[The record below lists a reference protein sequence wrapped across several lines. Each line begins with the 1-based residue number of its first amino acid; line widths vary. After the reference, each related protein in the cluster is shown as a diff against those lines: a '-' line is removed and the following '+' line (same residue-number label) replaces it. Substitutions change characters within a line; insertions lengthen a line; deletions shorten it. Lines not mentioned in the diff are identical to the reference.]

1 MRKLFEFRILLVLCL
16 LALGVNGVWAKTG
29 DELASCQG
37 TGSGYGTRRTLS
49 DSHNVDWV
57 LSTGQ
62 TGYLG
67 TKKDDNHGKVKPTAA
82 DLPVVKAV
90 SADATTETTG
100 YYFYYTTTAVANVGS
115 VEFSYTAN
123 NGNASATAYV
133 VVGDAISASG
143 GDAYEIVELATT
155 STSAQGASL
164 GTSGTFTFT
173 FKETQTSAR
182 YYGVVIVTSSF
193 KRMTAGTIKLLE
205 GETGADA
212 NFSFPPGSYNATY
225 GSDFSEP
232 ALSTADGYDGDITY
246 SSSNELVATVND
258 KTGDITLVGEGTTRI
273 TASGTGGS
281 FADGSAYY
289 NLTVTDNR
297 GAHGLAYA
305 TDSVTK
311 KIGVTGYV
319 NPLTNP
325 NSLSVTYESDNT
337 AVATVNATTG
347 AITALTAG
355 VATITASFTG
365 NATYKAGSA
374 SYILTV
380 SDGAKWVKVTDAA
393 NLHAGDQIIIV
404 NESAGKVLSTTQ
416 NTNNRK
422 AEGIT
427 LEGGI
432 ATMNSD
438 AQIITLS
445 KNSGGWI
452 LNVDEGH
459 LYTISS
465 SNHLKISSDNTALA
479 TEGHYV
485 TINITSGNADI
496 QFPFTGDDKYVKY
509 NPNNGDPIFSAYKS
523 GQSAVQIYK
532 KFSDVSVTVSSVG
545 YATLHYGDRA
555 LTVPA
560 GMEAYTY
567 LVNAQNK
574 LEKRRT
580 YEEGDVIPAGQA
592 VVLKA
597 DAGTYIFELAATAGQ
612 ADGDSQLKGLDEEG
626 TTTGTGKFYHLTLV
640 DKDDVSKGAGF
651 FWGNDGGAAFTIA
664 AHKAY
669 LVVPTAG
676 VSGYMFNGEVD
687 DDLTAIESA
696 VVKSAQGPI
705 YDLQGRRVE
714 KMTRGIYLVDGKKV
728 MK

>member
-16 LALGVNGVWAKTG
+16 LALGVNGVWAETYTHTWT
-29 DELASCQG
+29 ATNNG
-37 TGSGYGTRRTLS
+37 TGSVTLS
-49 DSHNVDWV
+49 SKSWTIAYTWEGE
-57 LSTGQ
+57 SYF
-62 TGYLG
+62 GY
-67 TKKDDNHGKVKPTAA
+67 
-82 DLPVVKAV
+82 
-90 SADATTETTG
+90 DATKG
-100 YYFYYTTTAVANVGS
+100 NQMGS
-115 VEFSYTAN
+115 GKKPARTI
-123 NGNASATAYV
+123 T
-133 VVGDAISASG
+133 
-143 GDAYEIVELATT
+143 L
-155 STSAQGASL
+155 STSAFSSSRITSISVNASTASDATATL
-164 GTSGTFTFT
+164 SVTVGGESYINTSLTSSAQTYTKENGTS
-173 FKETQTSAR
+173 
-182 YYGVVIVTSSF
+182 
-193 KRMTAGTIKLLE
+193 
-205 GETGADA
+205 
-212 NFSFPPGSYNATY
+212 
-225 GSDFSEP
+225 
-232 ALSTADGYDGDITY
+232 
-246 SSSNELVATVND
+246 
-258 KTGDITLVGEGTTRI
+258 TGDIVLTISQPSTSKALYIKSISITYESDTR
-273 TASGTGGS
+273 
-281 FADGSAYY
+281 AD
-289 NLTVTDNR
+289 
-297 GAHGLAYA
+297 HGLTYA
-305 TDSVTK
+305 TSAVPT
-311 KIGVTGYV
+311 KIGVTGFV

-355 VATITASFTG
+355 EATITASFTG

-374 SYILTV
+374 SYTLTV

-393 NLHAGDQIIIV
+393 KLHAGDQIIIV
-404 NESAGKVLSTTQ
+404 NETAGKVLSTTQ

-422 AEGIT
+422 AEDIT

-445 KNSGGWI
+445 KNSGSWI

-485 TINITSGNADI
+485 TFNITSGNADI
-496 QFPFTGDDKYVKY
+496 KFPFTGDDKDKYVQY
-509 NPNNGDPIFSAYKS
+509 NPNSGNPIFSAYKS

-532 KFSDVSVTVSSVG
+532 KISDVSVTVSSVG

-574 LEKRRT
+574 LEESWR

-597 DAGTYIFELAATAGQ
+597 DAGTYIFELATTDGQ
-612 ADGDSQLKGLDEEG
+612 ADADSQLKGLDEEG

-676 VSGYMFNGEVD
+676 VRGYMFNGEVD

>member
-1 MRKLFEFRILLVLCL
+1 MKSVTITYEE
-16 LALGVNGVWAKTG
+16 
-29 DELASCQG
+29 D
-37 TGSGYGTRRTLS
+37 LS
-49 DSHNVDWV
+49 D
-57 LSTGQ
+57 
-62 TGYLG
+62 
-67 TKKDDNHGKVKPTAA
+67 P
-82 DLPVVKAV
+82 
-90 SADATTETTG
+90 
-100 YYFYYTTTAVANVGS
+100 
-115 VEFSYTAN
+115 
-123 NGNASATAYV
+123 
-133 VVGDAISASG
+133 
-143 GDAYEIVELATT
+143 
-155 STSAQGASL
+155 
-164 GTSGTFTFT
+164 
-173 FKETQTSAR
+173 
-182 YYGVVIVTSSF
+182 
-193 KRMTAGTIKLLE
+193 
-205 GETGADA
+205 
-212 NFSFPPGSYNATY
+212 NFSFPQDSYNATY
-225 GSDFSEP
+225 GSSFTKP
-232 ALSTADGYDGDITY
+232 ALSTADGYDGTITY
-246 SSSNELVATVND
+246 SSSDELVATVND
-258 KTGDITLVGEGTTRI
+258 AGDVTLVGEGTASI
-273 TASGTGGS
+273 TASGIKTNK
-281 FADGSAYY
+281 FKAGSASYT
-289 NLTVTDNR
+289 LTVTDTR
-297 GAHGLAYA
+297 ADHGLTYA

-404 NESAGKVLSTTQ
+404 NE
-416 NTNNRK
+416 TNNLVLGEDRGNNRLG
-422 AEGIT
+422 AEIKFSGGVPTPDAAATIIT
-427 LEGGI
+427 LEKSNGKLY
-432 ATMNSD
+432 
-438 AQIITLS
+438 LS
-445 KNSGGWI
+445 TADGYLVAAS
-452 LNVDEGH
+452 
-459 LYTISS
+459 SS
-465 SNHLKISSDNTALA
+465 SNYLRVNENKTTDGVISISISNGDATITFSETNYTRKIIRCN
-479 TEGHYV
+479 
-485 TINITSGNADI
+485 SGNT
-496 QFPFTGDDKYVKY
+496 P
-509 NPNNGDPIFSAYKS
+509 PLFSCYES
-523 GQSAVQIYK
+523 GKQSAVQIYK
-532 KFSDVSVTVSSVG
+532 KISDVSVTVSSVG
-545 YATLHYGDRA
+545 YATLHYGDRP

-597 DAGTYIFELAATAGQ
+597 DAGTYIFELANT
-612 ADGDSQLKGLDEEG
+612 DGDADAESQLKGLDEEG

-676 VSGYMFNGEVD
+676 VRGYMFNGEVD

>member
-16 LALGVNGVWAKTG
+16 LALGVNGVWAETYTHTW
-29 DELASCQG
+29 EATNNG
-37 TGSGYGTRRTLS
+37 TGSVILSSKSWTIAYTWAEFTGDPYFGY
-49 DSHNVDWV
+49 
-57 LSTGQ
+57 
-62 TGYLG
+62 
-67 TKKDDNHGKVKPTAA
+67 
-82 DLPVVKAV
+82 
-90 SADATTETTG
+90 DATKG
-100 YYFYYTTTAVANVGS
+100 NQMGS
-115 VEFSYTAN
+115 GKKPARTI
-123 NGNASATAYV
+123 T
-133 VVGDAISASG
+133 
-143 GDAYEIVELATT
+143 L
-155 STSAQGASL
+155 STSAFSSSRITSISVNASTASDATATL
-164 GTSGTFTFT
+164 SVTVGGEPYINTSLTSSAQTYTKENGTS
-173 FKETQTSAR
+173 
-182 YYGVVIVTSSF
+182 
-193 KRMTAGTIKLLE
+193 
-205 GETGADA
+205 
-212 NFSFPPGSYNATY
+212 
-225 GSDFSEP
+225 
-232 ALSTADGYDGDITY
+232 
-246 SSSNELVATVND
+246 
-258 KTGDITLVGEGTTRI
+258 TGDIVLTISQPSTSKALYIKSIYITYESDTR
-273 TASGTGGS
+273 
-281 FADGSAYY
+281 AD
-289 NLTVTDNR
+289 
-297 GAHGLAYA
+297 HGLTYA
-305 TDSVTK
+305 TSAVTK
-311 KIGVTGYV
+311 EIGVTGFV

-337 AVATVNATTG
+337 DVATVNATTG

-416 NTNNRK
+416 NDNNRG
-422 AEGIT
+422 AANIT
-427 LEGGI
+427 I
-432 ATMNSD
+432 SDDVATMNDD

-445 KNSGGWI
+445 KNSGSWI

-465 SNHLKISSDNTALA
+465 SNHLKISSDNTAQA

-485 TINITSGNADI
+485 TFNINITSGNADI
-496 QFPFTGDDKYVKY
+496 QFPFTGDDRYVQY
-509 NPNNGDPIFSAYKS
+509 NPNNGKPIFSAYKS

-532 KFSDVSVTVSSVG
+532 KISDVSVTVSSVG

-574 LEKRRT
+574 LEKSWT
-580 YEEGDVIPAGQA
+580 YGEGDVIPAGQA

-597 DAGTYIFELAATAGQ
+597 DAGTYIFELATT
-612 ADGDSQLKGLDEEG
+612 DGDADPGSQLKGLDEEG

-676 VSGYMFNGEVD
+676 VRGYMFNGEVD

>member
-16 LALGVNGVWAKTG
+16 LALGVNGVWAETYTHTWT
-29 DELASCQG
+29 ATNNG
-37 TGSGYGTRRTLS
+37 TGSVTLS
-49 DSHNVDWV
+49 SKSWTIAYTWEGE
-57 LSTGQ
+57 SYF
-62 TGYLG
+62 GY
-67 TKKDDNHGKVKPTAA
+67 
-82 DLPVVKAV
+82 
-90 SADATTETTG
+90 DATKG
-100 YYFYYTTTAVANVGS
+100 NQMGS
-115 VEFSYTAN
+115 GKKPARTI
-123 NGNASATAYV
+123 T
-133 VVGDAISASG
+133 
-143 GDAYEIVELATT
+143 L
-155 STSAQGASL
+155 STSAFSSSRITSISVNASTASDATATL
-164 GTSGTFTFT
+164 SVTVGGESYINTSLTSSAQTYTKENGTS
-173 FKETQTSAR
+173 
-182 YYGVVIVTSSF
+182 
-193 KRMTAGTIKLLE
+193 
-205 GETGADA
+205 
-212 NFSFPPGSYNATY
+212 
-225 GSDFSEP
+225 
-232 ALSTADGYDGDITY
+232 
-246 SSSNELVATVND
+246 
-258 KTGDITLVGEGTTRI
+258 TGDIVLTISQPSTSKALYIKSISITYESDTR
-273 TASGTGGS
+273 
-281 FADGSAYY
+281 AD
-289 NLTVTDNR
+289 
-297 GAHGLAYA
+297 HGLTYA
-305 TDSVTK
+305 TSAVTK
-311 KIGVTGYV
+311 EIGVTGFV

-355 VATITASFTG
+355 EATITASFTG

-374 SYILTV
+374 SYTLTVTDNRADHGLTYATSAVPTKIGVTGFVNPLTNPNSLSVTYESDNTAVATVNATTGAITALTAGEATITASFTGNATYKAGSASYTLTV

-393 NLHAGDQIIIV
+393 KLHAGDQIIIV
-404 NESAGKVLSTTQ
+404 NETAGKVLSTTQ

-422 AEGIT
+422 AEDIT

-445 KNSGGWI
+445 KNSGSWI

-485 TINITSGNADI
+485 TFNITSGNADI
-496 QFPFTGDDKYVKY
+496 KFPFTGDDKDKYVQY
-509 NPNNGDPIFSAYKS
+509 NPNSGNPIFSAYKS

-532 KFSDVSVTVSSVG
+532 KISDVSVTVSSVG

-574 LEKRRT
+574 LEESWR

-597 DAGTYIFELAATAGQ
+597 DAGTYIFELATTDGQ
-612 ADGDSQLKGLDEEG
+612 ADADSQLKGLDEEG

-676 VSGYMFNGEVD
+676 VRGYMFNGEVD

>member
-16 LALGVNGVWAKTG
+16 LALGVNGVWADTYTHTWT
-29 DELASCQG
+29 ATNNS
-37 TGSGYGTRRTLS
+37 TGSVTLS
-49 DSHNVDWV
+49 SKSWTIAYTWEGE
-57 LSTGQ
+57 SYF
-62 TGYLG
+62 GY
-67 TKKDDNHGKVKPTAA
+67 
-82 DLPVVKAV
+82 
-90 SADATTETTG
+90 DATKG
-100 YYFYYTTTAVANVGS
+100 NQMGS
-115 VEFSYTAN
+115 GSNPARTI
-123 NGNASATAYV
+123 T
-133 VVGDAISASG
+133 
-143 GDAYEIVELATT
+143 L
-155 STSAQGASL
+155 STSAFSSSRITSISVNASTASKATATL
-164 GTSGTFTFT
+164 SVTVNGESYINTSLTSSAQTYTKENGTSTGDIVLTISQPSTSKALYIKSISIT
-173 FKETQTSAR
+173 YESDTRADHGLTYATSAVTKEI
-182 YYGVVIVTSSF
+182 GVTGFVNPLTNPNSLSVTYESDN
-193 KRMTAGTIKLLE
+193 TA
-205 GETGADA
+205 
-212 NFSFPPGSYNATY
+212 
-225 GSDFSEP
+225 
-232 ALSTADGYDGDITY
+232 
-246 SSSNELVATVND
+246 VATVNPT
-258 KTGDITLVGEGTTRI
+258 TGAITALTAGEATI
-273 TASGTGGS
+273 TASFTGNVTYK
-281 FADGSAYY
+281 AGSASYT
-289 NLTVTDNR
+289 LTVTDNR
-297 GAHGLAYA
+297 ADHGLTYA
-305 TDSVTK
+305 TSAVTK

-347 AITALTAG
+347 AITALTG
-355 VATITASFTG
+355 GEATITASFTG

-374 SYILTV
+374 SYTLTV

-416 NTNNRK
+416 NASNRGE
-422 AEGIT
+422 ANIT
-427 LEGGI
+427 ISAGV
-432 ATMNSD
+432 ATMNDD
-438 AQIITLS
+438 AQIITLERDGT
-445 KNSGGWI
+445 NFY
-452 LNVDEGH
+452 LNVGTDEY
-459 LYTISS
+459 LYAASNS
-465 SNHLKISSDNTALA
+465 QNHLKTAGKTTAGSNGKAAIS
-479 TEGHYV
+479 
-485 TINITSGNADI
+485 ITLGNASILFKGTNERNDLR
-496 QFPFTGDDKYVKY
+496 Y
-509 NPNNGDPIFSAYKS
+509 NSNSNIFSCYGSTTDQK
-523 GQSAVQIYK
+523 AVQIYK
-532 KFSDVSVTVSSVG
+532 KISDVSVTVTSVG

-580 YEEGDVIPAGQA
+580 YGEGKVIPAGQA

-597 DAGTYIFELAATAGQ
+597 DAGTYIFELANT
-612 ADGDSQLKGLDEEG
+612 DGDADAESQLKGLDEEG

-676 VSGYMFNGEVD
+676 VRGYMFNGEVD

>member
-16 LALGVNGVWAKTG
+16 LALGVNGVWADTYTHTWT
-29 DELASCQG
+29 ATNNS
-37 TGSGYGTRRTLS
+37 TGSVTLS
-49 DSHNVDWV
+49 SKSWTIAYTWEGE
-57 LSTGQ
+57 SYF
-62 TGYLG
+62 GY
-67 TKKDDNHGKVKPTAA
+67 
-82 DLPVVKAV
+82 
-90 SADATTETTG
+90 DATKG
-100 YYFYYTTTAVANVGS
+100 NQMGS
-115 VEFSYTAN
+115 GSNPARTI
-123 NGNASATAYV
+123 T
-133 VVGDAISASG
+133 
-143 GDAYEIVELATT
+143 L
-155 STSAQGASL
+155 STSAFSSSRITSISVNASTASKATATL
-164 GTSGTFTFT
+164 SVTVNGESYINTSLTSSAQTYTKENGTS
-173 FKETQTSAR
+173 
-182 YYGVVIVTSSF
+182 
-193 KRMTAGTIKLLE
+193 
-205 GETGADA
+205 
-212 NFSFPPGSYNATY
+212 
-225 GSDFSEP
+225 
-232 ALSTADGYDGDITY
+232 
-246 SSSNELVATVND
+246 
-258 KTGDITLVGEGTTRI
+258 TGDIVLTISQPSTSKALYIKSISITYESDTR
-273 TASGTGGS
+273 
-281 FADGSAYY
+281 AD
-289 NLTVTDNR
+289 
-297 GAHGLAYA
+297 HGLTYA
-305 TDSVTK
+305 TSAVTK

-347 AITALTAG
+347 AITALTG
-355 VATITASFTG
+355 GEATITASFTG

-374 SYILTV
+374 SYTLTV

-416 NTNNRK
+416 NASNRGE
-422 AEGIT
+422 ANIT
-427 LEGGI
+427 ISAGV
-432 ATMNSD
+432 ATMNDD
-438 AQIITLS
+438 AQIITLERDGT
-445 KNSGGWI
+445 NFY
-452 LNVDEGH
+452 LNVGTDEY
-459 LYTISS
+459 LYAASNS
-465 SNHLKISSDNTALA
+465 QNHLKTAGKTTAGSNGKAAIS
-479 TEGHYV
+479 
-485 TINITSGNADI
+485 ITLGNASILFKGTNERNDLR
-496 QFPFTGDDKYVKY
+496 Y
-509 NPNNGDPIFSAYKS
+509 NSNSNIFSCYGSTTDQK
-523 GQSAVQIYK
+523 AVQIYK
-532 KFSDVSVTVSSVG
+532 KISDVSVTVTSVG

-580 YEEGDVIPAGQA
+580 YGEGKVIPAGQA

-597 DAGTYIFELAATAGQ
+597 DAGTYIFELANT
-612 ADGDSQLKGLDEEG
+612 DGDADAESQLKGLDEEG

-676 VSGYMFNGEVD
+676 VRGYMFNGEVD

>member
-16 LALGVNGVWAKTG
+16 LALGVNGVWADTYTHTW
-29 DELASCQG
+29 EATNNG
-37 TGSGYGTRRTLS
+37 TGSVDLSSKSWTIAYTWEGSSYFGY
-49 DSHNVDWV
+49 
-57 LSTGQ
+57 
-62 TGYLG
+62 
-67 TKKDDNHGKVKPTAA
+67 
-82 DLPVVKAV
+82 
-90 SADATTETTG
+90 DATKG
-100 YYFYYTTTAVANVGS
+100 NQMGS
-115 VEFSYTAN
+115 SSNPARTI
-123 NGNASATAYV
+123 T
-133 VVGDAISASG
+133 
-143 GDAYEIVELATT
+143 L
-155 STSAQGASL
+155 STSAFSSSRITSISVNASTASKATATL
-164 GTSGTFTFT
+164 SVTVGGEPYINTSLTSSAQTYTKENGTS
-173 FKETQTSAR
+173 
-182 YYGVVIVTSSF
+182 
-193 KRMTAGTIKLLE
+193 
-205 GETGADA
+205 
-212 NFSFPPGSYNATY
+212 
-225 GSDFSEP
+225 
-232 ALSTADGYDGDITY
+232 
-246 SSSNELVATVND
+246 
-258 KTGDITLVGEGTTRI
+258 TGDIVLTISQPSTSKALYIKSISITYEINTDTR
-273 TASGTGGS
+273 
-281 FADGSAYY
+281 AD
-289 NLTVTDNR
+289 
-297 GAHGLAYA
+297 HGLTYA
-305 TDSVTK
+305 TSAVTK
-311 KIGVTGYV
+311 KIGVTGFV

-337 AVATVNATTG
+337 DVATVNATTG
-347 AITALTAG
+347 AITALTG
-355 VATITASFTG
+355 GEATITASFTG

-374 SYILTV
+374 SYTLTV

-404 NESAGKVLSTTQ
+404 NESAGKVLSTTK

-422 AEGIT
+422 AENIT
-427 LEGGI
+427 LDLEGGI

-465 SNHLKISSDNTALA
+465 SNHLKTSSDNTALA
-479 TEGHYV
+479 IEGHYV
-485 TINITSGNADI
+485 TFNITSGNADI
-496 QFPFTGDDKYVKY
+496 KFPFTGDDIDKYVKY

-532 KFSDVSVTVSSVG
+532 KISDVSVTVSSVG

-574 LEKRRT
+574 LEKSRT
-580 YEEGDVIPAGQA
+580 YGEGEVIPAGQA

-597 DAGTYIFELAATAGQ
+597 DAGTYIFELATTAGT
-612 ADGDSQLKGLDEEG
+612 ADAESQLKGLDEEG

-651 FWGNDGGAAFTIA
+651 FWGNDGGAAFPIA

-676 VSGYMFNGEVD
+676 VRGYMFNGEVD

>member
-16 LALGVNGVWAKTG
+16 LALGVNGVWAETYTHTWT
-29 DELASCQG
+29 ATNNG
-37 TGSGYGTRRTLS
+37 TGSVTLS
-49 DSHNVDWV
+49 SKSWTIAYTWEGE
-57 LSTGQ
+57 SYF
-62 TGYLG
+62 GY
-67 TKKDDNHGKVKPTAA
+67 
-82 DLPVVKAV
+82 
-90 SADATTETTG
+90 DATKG
-100 YYFYYTTTAVANVGS
+100 NQMGS
-115 VEFSYTAN
+115 GKKPARTI
-123 NGNASATAYV
+123 T
-133 VVGDAISASG
+133 
-143 GDAYEIVELATT
+143 L
-155 STSAQGASL
+155 STSAFSSSRITSISVNASTASDATATL
-164 GTSGTFTFT
+164 SVTVGGESYINTSLTSSAQTYTKENGTS
-173 FKETQTSAR
+173 
-182 YYGVVIVTSSF
+182 
-193 KRMTAGTIKLLE
+193 
-205 GETGADA
+205 
-212 NFSFPPGSYNATY
+212 
-225 GSDFSEP
+225 
-232 ALSTADGYDGDITY
+232 
-246 SSSNELVATVND
+246 
-258 KTGDITLVGEGTTRI
+258 TGDIVLTISQPSTSKALYIKSISITYESDTR
-273 TASGTGGS
+273 
-281 FADGSAYY
+281 AD
-289 NLTVTDNR
+289 
-297 GAHGLAYA
+297 HGLTYA
-305 TDSVTK
+305 TSAVTK
-311 KIGVTGYV
+311 EIGVTGFV

-325 NSLSVTYESDNT
+325 NSLSVTYESDN
-337 AVATVNATTG
+337 ADVATVNATTG

-355 VATITASFTG
+355 EATITASFTG

-374 SYILTV
+374 SYTLTV

-393 NLHAGDQIIIV
+393 KLHAGDQIIIV
-404 NESAGKVLSTTQ
+404 NETAGKVLSTTQ

-422 AEGIT
+422 AEDIT

-445 KNSGGWI
+445 KNSGSWI

-485 TINITSGNADI
+485 TFNITSGNADI
-496 QFPFTGDDKYVKY
+496 KFPFTGDDKDKYVQY
-509 NPNNGDPIFSAYKS
+509 NPNSGNPIFSAYKS

-532 KFSDVSVTVSSVG
+532 KISDVSVTVSSVG

-574 LEKRRT
+574 LEESWR

-597 DAGTYIFELAATAGQ
+597 DAGTYIFELATTDGQ
-612 ADGDSQLKGLDEEG
+612 ADADSQLKGLDEEG

-676 VSGYMFNGEVD
+676 VRGYMFNGEVD

>member
-16 LALGVNGVWAKTG
+16 LALGVNGVWAETYTHTW
-29 DELASCQG
+29 EATNNG
-37 TGSGYGTRRTLS
+37 TGSVTLS
-49 DSHNVDWV
+49 SKSWTIAYTWAEF
-57 LSTGQ
+57 TGDPYF
-62 TGYLG
+62 GY
-67 TKKDDNHGKVKPTAA
+67 
-82 DLPVVKAV
+82 
-90 SADATTETTG
+90 DATKG
-100 YYFYYTTTAVANVGS
+100 NQMGS
-115 VEFSYTAN
+115 GKKPARTI
-123 NGNASATAYV
+123 T
-133 VVGDAISASG
+133 
-143 GDAYEIVELATT
+143 L
-155 STSAQGASL
+155 STSAFSSSRITSISVNASTASDATATL
-164 GTSGTFTFT
+164 SVTVGGEPYINTSLTSSAQTYTKENGTS
-173 FKETQTSAR
+173 
-182 YYGVVIVTSSF
+182 
-193 KRMTAGTIKLLE
+193 
-205 GETGADA
+205 
-212 NFSFPPGSYNATY
+212 
-225 GSDFSEP
+225 
-232 ALSTADGYDGDITY
+232 
-246 SSSNELVATVND
+246 
-258 KTGDITLVGEGTTRI
+258 TGDIVLTISQPSTSKALYIKSIYITYESDTR
-273 TASGTGGS
+273 
-281 FADGSAYY
+281 AD
-289 NLTVTDNR
+289 
-297 GAHGLAYA
+297 HGLTYA
-305 TDSVTK
+305 TSAVTK
-311 KIGVTGYV
+311 EIGVTGFV

-337 AVATVNATTG
+337 DVATVNATTG

-374 SYILTV
+374 SYTLTV

-422 AEGIT
+422 AEDIT

-485 TINITSGNADI
+485 TFNITSGNADI

-532 KFSDVSVTVSSVG
+532 KISDVSVTVSSVG

-574 LEKRRT
+574 LEESWR

-597 DAGTYIFELAATAGQ
+597 DAGTYNFELATTAGY
-612 ADGDSQLKGLDEEG
+612 ADAESQLKGLDEDG
-626 TTTGTGKFYHLTLV
+626 TTKGTGKFYHLTLV

-651 FWGNDGGAAFTIA
+651 FWGEEGGAAFPIA

-676 VSGYMFNGEVD
+676 VRGYMFNGEVD

>member
-16 LALGVNGVWAKTG
+16 LALGVNGVWADTYTHTWT
-29 DELASCQG
+29 ATNNG
-37 TGSGYGTRRTLS
+37 TGSVTLS
-49 DSHNVDWV
+49 SKSWTIAYTWEGESYFGYDATKGNQMGSGKKPARTIT
-57 LSTGQ
+57 LSTSAFSSSRI
-62 TGYLG
+62 TSISV
-67 TKKDDNHGKVKPTAA
+67 NASTA
-82 DLPVVKAV
+82 
-90 SADATTETTG
+90 SDATATLSVTVGGESYINTSLTSSAKIYTKENGTSTG
-100 YYFYYTTTAVANVGS
+100 DIVLTISQPSTSKALYIKSISITYEINTDTRADHGLTY
-115 VEFSYTAN
+115 
-123 NGNASATAYV
+123 
-133 VVGDAISASG
+133 AISA
-143 GDAYEIVELATT
+143 
-155 STSAQGASL
+155 
-164 GTSGTFTFT
+164 
-173 FKETQTSAR
+173 
-182 YYGVVIVTSSF
+182 
-193 KRMTAGTIKLLE
+193 
-205 GETGADA
+205 
-212 NFSFPPGSYNATY
+212 
-225 GSDFSEP
+225 
-232 ALSTADGYDGDITY
+232 
-246 SSSNELVATVND
+246 
-258 KTGDITLVGEGTTRI
+258 
-273 TASGTGGS
+273 
-281 FADGSAYY
+281 
-289 NLTVTDNR
+289 
-297 GAHGLAYA
+297 
-305 TDSVTK
+305 VTK

-337 AVATVNATTG
+337 DVATVNATTG
-347 AITALTAG
+347 AITALTG
-355 VATITASFTG
+355 GEATITASFTG

-374 SYILTV
+374 SYTLTV
-380 SDGAKWVKVTDAA
+380 SDGAKWVKVKDAA

-404 NESAGKVLSTTQ
+404 NELAGKVLSTTQ

-422 AEGIT
+422 AEDIT

-445 KNSGGWI
+445 KNSGSWI

-465 SNHLKISSDNTALA
+465 SNHLKISTDNTAQA

-485 TINITSGNADI
+485 TFNITSGNADI
-496 QFPFTGDDKYVKY
+496 QFPFSGDDKYVKY
-509 NPNNGDPIFSAYKS
+509 NPNTNNGDPIFSAYKS

-532 KFSDVSVTVSSVG
+532 KISDVSVTVSLVG

-574 LEKRRT
+574 LEKSRT

-597 DAGTYIFELAATAGQ
+597 DAGTYNFELATTDGD
-612 ADGDSQLKGLDEEG
+612 ADPDSQLKGLDEEG
-626 TTTGTGKFYHLTLV
+626 TTKGTGKFYHLTLV

-651 FWGNDGGAAFTIA
+651 FWGNDGGAAFPIA

-676 VSGYMFNGEVD
+676 VRGYMFNGEVD

>member
-37 TGSGYGTRRTLS
+37 TGSGYGIRRTLS
-49 DSHNVDWV
+49 DSHGVDWV

-62 TGYLG
+62 NGYLG
-67 TKKDDNHGKVKPTAA
+67 TNKADNHGKVKPTAA

-90 SADATTETTG
+90 SADATTDNTG

-123 NGNASATAYV
+123 SGNVSATAYV
-133 VVGDAISASG
+133 VVGDAISADG
-143 GDAYEIVELATT
+143 GDAYEKVELATT

-182 YYGVVIVTSSF
+182 FYGVVIVTSSF
-193 KRMTAGTIKLLE
+193 KRMTDGTIKLLE

-212 NFSFPPGSYNATY
+212 NFSFPQDSYDATY
-225 GSDFSEP
+225 GSSFTKP
-232 ALSTADGYDGDITY
+232 ALSTATGYDGTITY
-246 SSSNELVATVND
+246 SSSDEAVATVD
-258 KTGDITLVGEGTTRI
+258 DDGEITLVGGGTTRI

-289 NLTVTDNR
+289 DLTVTDNR

-305 TDSVTK
+305 TDAVTK
-311 KIGVTGYV
+311 KIGVTGFI
-319 NPLTNP
+319 NTLTNP
-325 NSLSVTYESDNT
+325 NLLSVTYSSSDED
-337 AVATVNATTG
+337 VATVNATTG
-347 AITALTAG
+347 AIEALTAG
-355 VATITASFTG
+355 QTTITAAFAG
-365 NATYKAGSA
+365 NASYKSGSV
-374 SYILTV
+374 SYTLTV

-393 NLHAGDQIIIV
+393 NLHPGDQFIIV
-404 NESAGKVLSTTQ
+404 NETNGLVLGE
-416 NTNNRK
+416 NRGNNRLG
-422 AEGIT
+422 ASIDIDEGV
-427 LEGGI
+427 

-438 AQIITLS
+438 AQVITLEKS
-445 KNSGGWI
+445 NGK
-452 LNVDEGH
+452 
-459 LYTISS
+459 LYLKTGSTYLAAASSS
-465 SNHLKISSDNTALA
+465 SNNMKEVDSNTTDGVVSISIS
-479 TEGHYV
+479 
-485 TINITSGNADI
+485 SGNATI
-496 QFPFTGDDKYVKY
+496 TFSETSYSRKYIRC
-509 NPNNGDPIFSAYKS
+509 NSGNTPPLFSCYES
-523 GQSAVQIYK
+523 GKQSDVQIYK
-532 KFSDVSVTVSSVG
+532 KISDVSVTVSSVG

-567 LVNAQNK
+567 FVNAQNK
-574 LEKRRT
+574 LVESWL

-597 DAGTYIFELAATAGQ
+597 AAGTYNFELATTAGD
-612 ADGDSQLKGLDEEG
+612 ADPESQLKGLDEDD
-626 TTTGTGKFYHLTLV
+626 TTKGTGKFYHLTLV

-651 FWGNDGGAAFTIA
+651 FWGEEGGAAFPIA

-676 VSGYMFNGEVD
+676 VRGYMFNGEVD